1 MALVSDHHHQKPKP
15 PGDLPPRAAGSMHP
29 RPHDDT
35 ASDSSPERPEHL
47 FRRILKQPR
56 TEAPLEPID
65 YANPAQTPLPRATDT
80 LPVEDPMESPPSP
93 PPHFWETHE
102 YDLIAQMIDLTGQ
115 ASALLNELRET
126 YDMPLRGLAHH
137 IRDFYQ
143 RLGVPCDDIPA
154 PLPPAIPTATYAS
167 VATTRVTRA
176 DPHPQSALPPVTPA
190 TRPDRPSAPRT
201 ALPPT
206 KTSKKKRP
214 TQPSPTPRRQSRS
227 SPHRLIL
234 RWTVSPP
241 AITQHTSVTAMT
253 AVLDDA
259 TFERHSPS
267 HIQGVNWTSNGNLV
281 IHTRAPYTASQ
292 LKSLHGDAVVE
303 IVKRECG
310 FTGPAVLEADSPWV
324 QLVVHGVPAQPLV
337 TSLEFEQEEF
347 WTALEKVKAIR
358 LLCRNEELETRERLS
373 LRLTFGDANAANRM
387 LSSGTFFFGTHCRVS
402 RYRPRSKSCSLS

>member
-15 PGDLPPRAAGSMHP
+15 PGDLPPRAAGSVHP

-35 ASDSSPERPEHL
+35 ASDSSPERPAHPL
-47 FRRILKQPR
+47 VVKSPHSRRILKQPR

-93 PPHFWETHE
+93 PPHFWETRE

-167 VATTRVTRA
+167 VATPRVTRA
-176 DPHPQSALPPVTPA
+176 DPHPH
-190 TRPDRPSAPRT
+190 
-201 ALPPT
+201 
-206 KTSKKKRP
+206 KKKRP
-214 TQPSPTPRRQSRS
+214 TQPSSTPRRQSRS

-241 AITQHTSVTAMT
+241 AITQRTSVTAMT

-347 WTALEKVKAIR
+347 WTALESTGNGPAEVKAIR

-387 LSSGTFFFGTHCRVS
+387 LSSGAFFFGTHCRVS
-402 RYRPRSKSCSLS
+402 RYRPRSKSRSLS